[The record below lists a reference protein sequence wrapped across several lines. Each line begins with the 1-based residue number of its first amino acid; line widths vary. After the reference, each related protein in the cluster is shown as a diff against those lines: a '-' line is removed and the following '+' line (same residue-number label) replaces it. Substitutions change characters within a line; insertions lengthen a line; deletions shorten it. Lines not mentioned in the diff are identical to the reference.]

1 MWVLL
6 ALPFFPEP
14 ACQPRQFQGRVWM
27 TSSRATKGVDAHLH
41 PGLFQ
46 RRMNTC
52 GSGCATPVE
61 WTMIPLGTIF
71 PPGLVTVILCQ
82 ELLTQLQFHGSLLCP
97 YKGCS
102 ILCRLLF
109 Y

>member
-1 MWVLL
+1 ML

-27 TSSRATKGVDAHLH
+27 TSSRATKAWTHTST

-71 PPGLVTVILCQ
+71 RPAW
-82 ELLTQLQFHGSLLCP
+82 
-97 YKGCS
+97 
-102 ILCRLLF
+102 
-109 Y
+109 